1 MQNIHAFTLKK
12 KSFLYLANVENSIF
26 LYNFVAITNV
36 KV

>member
-1 MQNIHAFTLKK
+1 MQNIPAFPLKK

-26 LYNFVAITNV
+26 IYNFVAITNV